1 MKRCIVGSAFIAC
14 AFITKWR
21 KNVFALDNKIKKW
34 FFPFFILYCARLIVP
49 LQKEFEKMTELHKKY
64 RFTSTEEPTD
74 EMLQALMEDVAAA
87 ARESSAKAEA
97 EKKRMLSEAAHV
109 ISIKRAQREQVAY
122 DWQKTHIMC
131 GGWP

>member
-1 MKRCIVGSAFIAC
+1 
-14 AFITKWR
+14 
-21 KNVFALDNKIKKW
+21 
-34 FFPFFILYCARLIVP
+34 

-74 EMLQALMEDVAAA
+74 EMLQALMEDVAAT

-122 DWQKTHIMC
+122 D
-131 GGWP
+131 